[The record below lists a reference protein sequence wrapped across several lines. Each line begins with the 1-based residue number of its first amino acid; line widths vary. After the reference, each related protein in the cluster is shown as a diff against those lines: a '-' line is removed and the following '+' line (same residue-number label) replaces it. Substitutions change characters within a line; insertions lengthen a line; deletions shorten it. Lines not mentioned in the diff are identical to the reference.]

1 MATWEEM
8 LNGTYNPVNA
18 VNERHQQLLNQR
30 QAANIQRMQAAN
42 PGFQV
47 GGYGNQAPMNFS
59 GPMDFGGPVQ
69 YNPAAPSTPTQ
80 FQPLPQPQAPTGR
93 PPNQFNPQG
102 VTPFNPPSVSANQ
115 DEWLKSQFDLAGE
128 HLGGIGDPEAAAAV
142 AAQAGGPIGG
152 GQGGAS
158 DGPGG
163 NNTNSENDSGW
174 SYGNFI
180 DEDSI
185 FGILAPGVVK
195 AINGFTANQNALV
208 DKNLEEAF
216 NPYSIDDQYGFMN
229 PGPPPPTN
237 QEIEDSMFNFGVLT
251 ELEQLD
257 EDDLSRVID
266 NAPGVGLGGASDNS
280 GFGGAGG
287 EAVSEGSQGAMGNE
301 GPGNDGTGGQSS
313 GGDDN
318 DGGGRGGDGGSG
330 GGGSSSGGPGSGTG
344 GPR

>member
-1 MATWEEM
+1 
-8 LNGTYNPVNA
+8 
-18 VNERHQQLLNQR
+18 
-30 QAANIQRMQAAN
+30 MQAAN
-42 PGFQV
+42 PGFQT
-47 GGYGNQAPMNFS
+47 GGYGMPAQYPINDPRIPNDPRQPLQMPANQ
-59 GPMDFGGPVQ
+59 
-69 YNPAAPSTPTQ
+69 Q
-80 FQPLPQPQAPTGR
+80 FQ
-93 PPNQFNPQG
+93 QFG
-102 VTPFNPPSVSANQ
+102 PPSIAANQ

-163 NNTNSENDSGW
+163 GGFNPSDPMGFNDFGPETGISEATATALSAVLGP
-174 SYGNFI
+174 
-180 DEDSI
+180 
-185 FGILAPGVVK
+185 LATP
-195 AINGFTANQNALV
+195 AINSMTMTEKEEQEAFDRWSAFDQEDDPIVAAFNDLAELGFT
-208 DKNLEEAF
+208 EESMLAD
-216 NPYSIDDQYGFMN
+216 NPEG
-229 PGPPPPTN
+229 
-237 QEIEDSMFNFGVLT
+237 L
-251 ELEQLD
+251 
-257 EDDLSRVID
+257 
-266 NAPGVGLGGASDNS
+266 AGVGLGGVNDNS